1 MLKICLFFQESEP
14 QYAYKLYAYKKRNMY
29 FRWMHEIPGAISETF
44 YHGQVLESVKG
55 ARFGSQLN
63 YGMLLRN
70 KNAFAWKAI

>member
-1 MLKICLFFQESEP
+1 
-14 QYAYKLYAYKKRNMY
+14 
-29 FRWMHEIPGAISETF
+29 MHEIPGAISETF
-44 YHGQVLESVKG
+44 YHGQVLESFKG

>member
-1 MLKICLFFQESEP
+1 M
-14 QYAYKLYAYKKRNMY
+14 N
-29 FRWMHEIPGAISETF
+29 EIPVTINETF